1 MEVAL
6 LSLPVICETP
16 LERQR
21 GGTQEANGSNGARVA
36 SSTLPAAAAA
46 VPQLT
51 NRERKSER
59 ERGRQARRKKRRR
72 LTTLRKN

>member
-1 MEVAL
+1 M
-6 LSLPVICETP
+6 SLPVICETP

-36 SSTLPAAAAA
+36 SSTLPTAAAAA

-51 NRERKSER
+51 NDGER
-59 ERGRQARRKKRRR
+59 ERDRQGA
-72 LTTLRKN
+72 KNDDA

>member
-1 MEVAL
+1 MEGAL

-46 VPQLT
+46 AAAVPQLT

-59 ERGRQARRKKRRR
+59 EREGDRRGA
-72 LTTLRKN
+72 KNDDA